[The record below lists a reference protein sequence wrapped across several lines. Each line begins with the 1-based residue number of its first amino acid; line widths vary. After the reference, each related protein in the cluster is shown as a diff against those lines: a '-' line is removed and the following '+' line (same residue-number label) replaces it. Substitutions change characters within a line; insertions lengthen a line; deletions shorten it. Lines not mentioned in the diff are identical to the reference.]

1 MKLYNKP
8 EIEIT
13 ELETVDVIETSGA
26 GGEEPAPYRMLKTA
40 VNGKEG
46 TDYGSQEVSVF
57 NR

>member
-1 MKLYNKP
+1 MKMYNKP

-13 ELETVDVIETSGA
+13 EIETVDVIATSGE
-26 GGEEPAPYRMLKTA
+26 GEESTPYRTLKTA

-57 NR
+57 ER